1 MGRAE
6 FSQKGQRVGERPAC
20 ARCEQLEG
28 AQKAKDAVLQATQER
43 EAELQAQLANLQQD
57 LFGRKSEAM
66 PAGEAEP
73 TDPAGDAAGTA
84 AETPA
89 AADPCA
95 GEEPQTRPLY
105 KFTWGRGTCVD
116 AGRPGSG
123 RGSASSLA
131 GGRRDRLR
139 PTLANSSLTLARP
152 KTPVEMEPEPHGGS
166 RTSGLGVPMR
176 AGSLHRQASRVPGR
190 ESVLDRTAV
199 ADRYHGAFWTR
210 SRGLSVTLGRRG
222 SRDPM
227 S

>member
-1 MGRAE
+1 MQNYESGAAAVEPDFCSDLDAEASSSGEPEKQSKRSASGRARKKTADEHLTLAWLGKLAIVGVGGPAVVGKTE
-6 FSQKGQRVGERPAC
+6 FSEKGQRFGERPAC

-105 KFTWGRGTCVD
+105 KFTLRENGLFSRIRLTPKRLEID
-116 AGRPGSG
+116 IF
-123 RGSASSLA
+123 
-131 GGRRDRLR
+131 RRRLLPR
-139 PTLANSSLTLARP
+139 
-152 KTPVEMEPEPHGGS
+152 
-166 RTSGLGVPMR
+166 
-176 AGSLHRQASRVPGR
+176 
-190 ESVLDRTAV
+190 
-199 ADRYHGAFWTR
+199 
-210 SRGLSVTLGRRG
+210 
-222 SRDPM
+222 
-227 S
+227 